1 MPPCKEKP
9 WQTKNISISYVEFIF
24 KNEKN
29 CPRFLMEFC
38 WELPKV
44 PSLTKMTRKPSLPS
58 LISWLALYL
67 EVLHQIKIH
76 YYSKFHFRVHRY
88 SLNVPAW
95 QHRPSHSCSTHCAWG
110 QAGRGRGVHPLRGE
124 AREVRHDHAFLWIF
138 WRSHEAFRKV
148 ASHDYWTE
156 KKFEH
161 IWGCDGWESC
171 GMMCQGSKHS

>member
-1 MPPCKEKP
+1 
-9 WQTKNISISYVEFIF
+9 
-24 KNEKN
+24 
-29 CPRFLMEFC
+29 MESW
-38 WELPKV
+38 WELPKM
-44 PSLTKMTRKPSLPS
+44 PSLTKMIGKPSLSS

-124 AREVRHDHAFLWIF
+124 AGEVRHDHAVLWIL

-148 ASHDYWTE
+148 FVMIIGRKRNLST
-156 KKFEH
+156 FEVAM
-161 IWGCDGWESC
+161 DGKAAVWCVGGQNILSS
-171 GMMCQGSKHS
+171 QGLQRNYKV